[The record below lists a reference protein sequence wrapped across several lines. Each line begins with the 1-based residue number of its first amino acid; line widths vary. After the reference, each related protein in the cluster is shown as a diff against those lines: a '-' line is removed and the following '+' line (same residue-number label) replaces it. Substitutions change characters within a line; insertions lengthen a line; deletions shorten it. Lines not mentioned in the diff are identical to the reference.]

1 MRKER
6 RLRAHAARAQGLVEY
21 GLILVL
27 VMVVVVVVVAIAGDD
42 LNTMFSVVASQVLAI
57 SP

>member
-6 RLRAHAARAQGLVEY
+6 RLRASAARAQGLVEY

-27 VMVVVVVVVAIAGDD
+27 VMVVVVVIVAVAGDD
-42 LNTMFSVVASQVLAI
+42 LNTMFSVVASQVLAVT
-57 SP
+57 P

>member
-1 MRKER
+1 MMKDS

-27 VMVVVVVVVAIAGDD
+27 VMVVVMVVVALAGDD

-57 SP
+57 TP

>member
-1 MRKER
+1 M
-6 RLRAHAARAQGLVEY
+6 EY

-42 LNTMFSVVASQVLAI
+42 LNTMFSVVASEVLAI
-57 SP
+57 TP

>member
-6 RLRAHAARAQGLVEY
+6 HLRASAARAQGLVEY

-57 SP
+57 TP